1 MIAFDSTG
9 RNLVLAD
16 DAELLVHDGPSEGP
30 RWRRDCKSPLIAVG
44 ATPDAV
50 ISVDEDGQAVWHDP
64 LRDVQRATAEAGDL
78 ARAAAIS
85 PAGHVLVATSE
96 GAVELTPSGPGR
108 RHAWPDATVVAW
120 GVGGQL
126 LVADERGKVGV
137 FGPGGLVQEHQI
149 EAPPVAAAW
158 NPRGF
163 WVVATAR
170 KLLRLEG
177 GAVHHLTGGPA
188 DMPIRAVACSL
199 SGDAIAMVLG
209 NSLAL
214 VLSWPGRDNIG
225 QLRYL
230 DRLVDGVQFGPEPW
244 LAVGLDG
251 GDGNKFD
258 LSNGN
263 LHRTDTHPGREH
275 RHWMVQVSVHPP
287 EPAAAPTAAPARPQP
302 AADAQPAAKPSRSI
316 GSILGLVAVAVVI
329 LYAIVRF
336 GS

>member
-30 RWRRDCKSPLIAVG
+30 RWRRDCKSPLVAVG
-44 ATPDAV
+44 ATGDAV
-50 ISVDEDGQAVWHDP
+50 ISVDEDGQAIWHDP
-64 LRDVQRATAEAGDL
+64 TRNAQRATAEAGDL

-108 RHAWPDATVVAW
+108 RHPWPGATAVAW
-120 GVGGQL
+120 GVGGQV
-126 LVADERGKVGV
+126 LVADENGKVGV
-137 FGPGGLVQEHQI
+137 FGPAGLVFETQVD
-149 EAPPVAAAW
+149 APAVAAAW

-163 WVVATAR
+163 FVVATAR
-170 KLLRLEG
+170 KLLRIEG
-177 GAVHHLTGGPA
+177 GAVHHITGGPA
-188 DMPIRAVACSL
+188 DMPVRAVACSL
-199 SGDAIAMVLG
+199 SGDAIGMVLG
-209 NSLAL
+209 DNLVL
-214 VLSWPGRDNIG
+214 VLSWPERDTIG

-230 DRLVDGVQFGPEPW
+230 DRTVDGLQFGPEPW

-263 LHRTDTHPGREH
+263 LNRTDTHPGREH
-275 RHWMVQVSVHPP
+275 RRWMVQVSAHPPTSAPAKPAGGQP
-287 EPAAAPTAAPARPQP
+287 EPAAQPAAPAKKSS
-302 AADAQPAAKPSRSI
+302 ATSI
-316 GSILGLVAVAVVI
+316 ILLLALAFIVI
-329 LYAIVRF
+329 TIVRF
-336 GS
+336 AMM

>member
-1 MIAFDSTG
+1 MRMIAFDSTG

-85 PAGHVLVATSE
+85 PSGHVLVATSD
-96 GAVELTPSGPGR
+96 GAVELTPGGPGR
-108 RHAWPDATVVAW
+108 RHAWPGATVVAW

-126 LVADERGKVGV
+126 LVGDENGKLGV
-137 FGPGGLVQEHQI
+137 FGPAGLVEEHQL
-149 EAPPVAAAW
+149 EAPPVAATW
-158 NPRGF
+158 NARGF

-170 KLLRLEG
+170 KLLRVEG

-188 DMPIRAVACSL
+188 DTPIRAVACSL

-209 NSLAL
+209 DNLTI

-230 DRLVDGVQFGPEPW
+230 DRVVDGVQFGPEPW

-258 LSNGN
+258 LSNGDLN
-263 LHRTDTHPGREH
+263 RTDTHPGREH
-275 RHWMVQVSVHPP
+275 RRWMVQVSVHPP
-287 EPAAAPTAAPARPQP
+287 EPAAAPARPQP
-302 AADAQPAAKPSRSI
+302 AAEPPAPARPKSSL
-316 GSILGLVAVAVVI
+316 GSLLGLAAVAVII
-329 LYAIVRF
+329 LYVLVRF

>member
-1 MIAFDSTG
+1 MRMIAFDSTG

-16 DAELLVHDGPSEGP
+16 DAEFLVHDGPSEGP
-30 RWRRDCKSPLIAVG
+30 RWRRDCKSPLVAVG
-44 ATPDAV
+44 ATADAV
-50 ISVDEDGQAVWHDP
+50 ISVDEDGQAVWHDQQ
-64 LRDVQRATAEAGDL
+64 RDVQRATAEAGDL
-78 ARAAAIS
+78 ARAAVIS
-85 PAGHVLVATSE
+85 PSGHVLVATSD

-126 LVADERGKVGV
+126 LVADQQGKVGV
-137 FGPGGLVQEHQI
+137 FGPAGLVLEVQI
-149 EAPPVAAAW
+149 DAPPVAATW
-158 NPRGF
+158 NARGF
-163 WVVATAR
+163 WIVATAR
-170 KLLRLEG
+170 KLLRIEG
-177 GAVHHLTGGPA
+177 GEVHHLTGGPA
-188 DMPIRAVACSL
+188 ELPIRAVASSL

-209 NSLAL
+209 ENLVI

-230 DRLVDGVQFGPEPW
+230 DRVVDGVQFGPEPW

-263 LHRTDTHPGREH
+263 LNHTDTHPGREH
-275 RHWMVQVSVHPP
+275 RRWMVSVSVNPL
-287 EPAAAPTAAPARPQP
+287 QP
-302 AADAQPAAKPSRSI
+302 AAPSAPPQPTAEPVKPRASL
-316 GSILGLVAVAVVI
+316 GSLLMFAAVAVIV